1 MGLLSTIGA
10 ASARAYGFTRSA
22 VSAAVDAYFNRVTL
36 LLNTSS
42 TNGAQNN
49 TFLDSSSN
57 NFSITRN
64 PTSGPNAPTQGTFTP
79 FSQTGWGNY
88 FNGTT
93 DSLNA
98 PAGSPF
104 AFGTGAWTVEAWVY
118 VTTLQDILLFDTRS
132 SASNSGVGCLIT
144 STGTLSYS
152 GSANNALTSSAITA
166 NSWNHVAWSYDGTTL
181 SGYING
187 SRGGTAMPAFNITQN
202 NGFIGRVAFVASAY
216 MNGYISNLRVVKGA
230 AVYSGASFTVPTLPL
245 GATSGGQNP
254 PTGTQTSLLTCQSNR
269 FIDNG
274 GLATPNTI
282 TVNGTPRVQA
292 FSPFAPTA
300 AYDTT
305 TVGGSGYF
313 DGTGDYLSLASNTAF
328 NIFGGDMTV
337 EFWFYQTATTNTS
350 QHLLA
355 FVETSTSRVSIYFSA
370 ANTLSFWSNGG
381 TTGAVRISA
390 TSIVPNN
397 WYHYALV
404 KSGSTFTM
412 YINGVSVG
420 TSTTTAYSTANQLL
434 RIATYDG
441 TTANDNFMGYISN
454 IRIIKGQ
461 ALTSGAFTPPTAPV
475 TTSAVGWTGANVAS
489 SITGTVSLLAS
500 FTNAGIYDS
509 ASKNL
514 LETVANAQVS
524 TTQAKWGTTSMYFDG
539 TTNTRL
545 IPSTSD
551 LGAFG
556 TGDFTIEFWIRFTA
570 VNTAQII
577 IDFRSAVS
585 SVAPVIGLK
594 NTGVIYY
601 YTGGTSPGERITG
614 STLSANTWYYVAV
627 TRASGTTKMFVD
639 GSQVGSSY
647 ADSNSYVGIAGRPW
661 VGNLADGTTPAQ
673 NLTAYIDDLRITRGY
688 ARTISSS
695 PTAAFP
701 LQ

>member
-1 MGLLSTIGA
+1 MSGIMNMLVA
-10 ASARAYGFTRSA
+10 AKTAIAT
-22 VSAAVDAYFNRVTL
+22 AVDEYFNRVTL

-79 FSQTGWGNY
+79 FSQTGWSNY
-88 FNGTT
+88 FDDSSIKTSTAAVALGTSEFSIEAFIYLIDDSGNGWTGNRT
-93 DSLNA
+93 S
-98 PAGSPF
+98 AGSNEF
-104 AFGTGAWTVEAWVY
+104 SSRMTDTAISIGNSSSGTY
-118 VTTLQDILLFDTRS
+118 
-132 SASNSGVGCLIT
+132 NSQLA
-144 STGTLSYS
+144 TGTLSS
-152 GSANNALTSSAITA
+152 MKNK
-166 NSWNHVAWSYDGTTL
+166 WVHVAICRSSGTTSIFVDGTRQATT
-181 SGYING
+181 STSINWSS
-187 SRGGTAMPAFNITQN
+187 SRNFAI
-202 NGFIGRVAFVASAY
+202 GFDYSDTTTV
-216 MNGYISNLRVVKGA
+216 NWTGYISNYRMVT
-230 AVYSGASFTVPTLPL
+230 GASAYNAGSSTITVPTSILS
-245 GATSGGQNP
+245 AITS
-254 PTGTQTSLLTCQSNR
+254 TKILTSQSNR
-269 FIDNG
+269 FVDNSG
-274 GLATPNTI
+274 NSYEFTI
-282 TVNGTPRVQA
+282 TGTPRVQA
-292 FSPFAPTA
+292 FSPFLPTA

-355 FVETSTSRVSIYFSA
+355 FVETSTSRESIYFSA

-441 TTANDNFMGYISN
+441 TTANDNFMGCISN

-570 VNTAQII
+570 VNTAQVI
-577 IDFRSAVS
+577 IDFRSAAS